1 MPAPPQLWPVCK
13 MSETIGHLLIVDDNR
28 VNRLLMSRSVELLG
42 YSATVVE
49 NGRAAMEMLRTRPF
63 DLMLLDIEMPEMDG
77 FEVLEAIKLEPALQD
92 VPVIVTSSLEGVEN
106 IVRCIDLGADDYLP
120 KPVNQVLLRAR
131 LSSSLEKKRLRDEQ
145 KTLLKRF
152 ATSEVVQ
159 DLQESGFKLGGRR
172 VHATVLFCDIRGFT
186 TISENQS
193 PEDTI
198 ELLNIY
204 YTLMFEVIEHHNGI
218 VTLMIGDGLMVLF
231 GAPKPLENPAASAVA
246 AAQDMLAIIGQFNQE
261 QAAVQKPELRLGI
274 GIATGEVVAGYAGTQ
289 QRATYTCIG
298 DKVNLASRLEALT
311 KRVARPILI
320 DEATQMAVGASQS
333 CDLVG
338 DMDIDGFSTPITVF
352 AVAAP

>member
-1 MPAPPQLWPVCK
+1 
-13 MSETIGHLLIVDDNR
+13 MSEISGHLLIVDDNR

-42 YSATVVE
+42 HTVTVAE
-49 NGRAAMEMLRTRPF
+49 NGLAAMDLLRARPF

-77 FEVLEAIKLEPALQD
+77 FEVLESIKLEPLLQD
-92 VPVIVTSSLEGVEN
+92 LPVIVTSSLEGVDN
-106 IVRCIDLGADDYLP
+106 IVRCIELGADDYLP
-120 KPVNQVLLRAR
+120 KPVNPVLLKAR

-172 VHATVLFCDIRGFT
+172 VHATILFCDIRGFT
-186 TISENQS
+186 AISERQS

-204 YTLMFEVIEHHNGI
+204 YTLMFEAIDHHKGI

-231 GAPKPLENPAASAVA
+231 GAPQPLDNPAVSAVA
-246 AAQDMLAIIGQFNQE
+246 AAQDMLAIIGQFNQQ
-261 QAAVQKPELRLGI
+261 QAMAGKPEIRLGI

-298 DKVNLASRLEALT
+298 DKVNLASRLEGHT
-311 KRVARPILI
+311 KRVSRPILI
-320 DEATQMAVGASQS
+320 DEATHCAINNGQL
-333 CDLVG
+333 CELIG
-338 DMDIDGFSTPITVF
+338 DVEFDGFSNPVPVF
-352 AVAAP
+352 SVGSQ

>member
-1 MPAPPQLWPVCK
+1 MTAFPPNWQTCK
-13 MSETIGHLLIVDDNR
+13 MNETVGHLLIVDDNR

-42 YSATVVE
+42 YTATVVE
-49 NGRAAMEMLRTRPF
+49 NGRAAMDMLRNRPF

-120 KPVNQVLLRAR
+120 KPVNQVLLKAR

-145 KTLLKRF
+145 KTLLERF

-159 DLQESGFKLGGRR
+159 DMKESGFKLGGRR

-186 TISENQS
+186 AMSEKQS

-198 ELLNIY
+198 ELLNVY
-204 YTLMFEVIEHHNGI
+204 YTLMFEVIDHHNGI

-231 GAPKPLENPAASAVA
+231 GAPQPLENPAASAVA

-261 QAAVQKPELRLGI
+261 QVAANKPELRLGM

-298 DKVNLASRLEALT
+298 DKVNLASRLEEHT
-311 KRVARPILI
+311 KRVSSPILI
-320 DEATQMAVGASQS
+320 DEATQRAVSAGHS

-338 DMDIDGFSTPITVF
+338 DVELDGFSSAITVF
-352 AVAAP
+352 SVSAE